1 MTDENLKDAPRRK
14 AIGEDEVRQAY
25 AVLLKYRAG
34 KANLERRIVENQQWY
49 KLRQW
54 ECLRRAKKEQIEPA
68 SAWLFNAIANKHADA
83 MDAYPTA
90 SILPRE
96 QGDVD
101 EAKML
106 SSVIPVV
113 LDECDF
119 ESVYSGVMDDKLIAG
134 TGVYGIFWDADK
146 LNGLGDID
154 IVQTDVINLFWES
167 GVTDIQQSRN
177 LFYVSLRDNDLLEE
191 EYPQLAGKL
200 GAAPLD
206 VAQYVYDDSVDTT
219 GKSVLV
225 DWYYKKRQGG
235 RRVLHYCK
243 FVAGQAEP
251 LFATENETEPT
262 LGEDGT
268 VLRAPLAETGWYDHG
283 LYPFVFDPMYK
294 TKGTPCGFSY
304 VDIGKNTQEYID
316 RGDQAIMQNMLFNCK
331 PRHFI
336 RNDGSVNEREYGDLS
351 KDFVHVD
358 GALGTDS
365 IMPVPSSRLDGI
377 YVTVINNKIDELKET
392 TGNRDVSSGGTT
404 GGATAASAIAAMQ
417 EAGSK
422 LSRDAGKAA
431 YRAYKKVIHLVIELI
446 RQFYDVPR
454 CFRIMGENG
463 GMEFL
468 SCSNSGLKPQSMGG
482 TALAAD
488 YDLGCRLPEF
498 DISVVPVK
506 ASPYSRMSQNEMALQ
521 FYSAGFFE
529 PEHADAA
536 LACIEMMDFDG
547 KDFAMT
553 KIAENKRLFEK
564 LREAQRTAL
573 ELARASGDENLAAML
588 SESYGQGAPV
598 KGRGAV
604 SRLKGVN
611 AGADAARRRAAES
624 VMPV

>member
-14 AIGEDEVRQAY
+14 PIGEDEVRKAY
-25 AVLLKYRAG
+25 ATLLKYRAG

-54 ECLRRAKKEQIEPA
+54 ECLRRAKKEQIEPT

-96 QGDVD
+96 LGDVD

-106 SSVIPVV
+106 SAVIPVV

-134 TGVYGIFWDADK
+134 TGVYGVFWDADK

-225 DWYYKKRQGG
+225 DWYYKKRQGN

-262 LGEDGT
+262 RGEDGA
-268 VLRAPLAETGWYDHG
+268 LLHAPLSETGWYDHG

-294 TKGTPCGFSY
+294 TKGTPCGFGY

-377 YVTVINNKIDELKET
+377 YVTVIN
-392 TGNRDVSSGGTT
+392 
-404 GGATAASAIAAMQ
+404 
-417 EAGSK
+417 SK
-422 LSRDAGKAA
+422 TPCRRSR
-431 YRAYKKVIHLVIELI
+431 
-446 RQFYDVPR
+446 P
-454 CFRIMGENG
+454 
-463 GMEFL
+463 
-468 SCSNSGLKPQSMGG
+468 
-482 TALAAD
+482 
-488 YDLGCRLPEF
+488 
-498 DISVVPVK
+498 
-506 ASPYSRMSQNEMALQ
+506 
-521 FYSAGFFE
+521 
-529 PEHADAA
+529 
-536 LACIEMMDFDG
+536 
-547 KDFAMT
+547 
-553 KIAENKRLFEK
+553 
-564 LREAQRTAL
+564 
-573 ELARASGDENLAAML
+573 
-588 SESYGQGAPV
+588 
-598 KGRGAV
+598 
-604 SRLKGVN
+604 
-611 AGADAARRRAAES
+611 
-624 VMPV
+624 